1 MTNKIVTADAEL
13 LLLPLSIGTQKNT
26 AMIDSGATHNFLS
39 TTMVDILKSTVPEC
53 ILWRYSAE
61 PLRVSLADNTVVLST
76 KLASVKITFDGSD
89 TQEIEFRVVPR
100 LNHPLILGLQWLR
113 QTNPVINWTALR
125 VTWQGHTKP
134 VDLAATRTS
143 HA

>member
-13 LLLPLSIGTQKNT
+13 LLLPLSIGTQQST

-39 TTMVDILKSTVPEC
+39 TTMVDILNSTVPEC

-61 PLRVSLADNTVVLST
+61 PLRVSLADNTVVFPT
-76 KLASVKITFDGSD
+76 KLASIKITFDGSD

-100 LNHPLILGLQWLR
+100 LNHPLILGL
-113 QTNPVINWTALR
+113 
-125 VTWQGHTKP
+125 
-134 VDLAATRTS
+134 
-143 HA
+143 